1 MKKQD
6 LHPKAPLVSKK
17 IVVLDEEQLE
27 HIEGDPD
34 LQQMAKDAERDF
46 QEGRFYTEAEVGEA
60 LRQGS
65 LDDLIDKRERECGS
79 VAKA

>member
-6 LHPKAPLVSKK
+6 LHAKTPVANEQVN
-17 IVVLDEEQLE
+17 VLNEEQLAR
-27 HIEGDPD
+27 IEADPD

-46 QEGRFYTEAEVGEA
+46 REGRFYTESEVREA

-65 LDDLIDKRERECGS
+65 LDDLIEKRERAWRERGR
-79 VAKA
+79 A